1 MADGSRSFVTVGADA
16 VERDERTGDD
26 DAAAAPAF
34 TETAFVGRSMTLKY
48 ALGRADDGKARERP
62 HMPNSSTTHS
72 RWEARPFSAAMI
84 RWAAF
89 LTPIAAS
96 VVAVAVASK
105 LIPAPASS
113 LGLYLAWWLGMAVG
127 ATLVLVAIDRLSRR
141 ILPLAALLKLSLV
154 FPDQT
159 PSRFSLALRQGTPDG
174 LARRVESARSAP
186 EGEAPVEAAERLFS
200 LVAALDHHDRITR
213 GHAERVRA
221 YARMIGEELGLDRD
235 EIDLLNWA
243 ALLHDVGKLEIDQEI
258 LNKPGVLTQEEWK
271 KLRNHPALGAQLVN
285 PLRGWLGTWLGAV
298 SDHHERWDGQGY
310 PQGLEGGQ
318 IALAGRIVAVA
329 DVFDVITSSRSYKPS
344 ETAAE
349 GRDEIAR
356 YAGSQFDPRVVRA
369 FLNISLGRLRLVMGP
384 LSWLAHAP
392 ILGRL
397 PLGPAVGTVTGGLAA
412 VVAAVAT
419 GLAGHI
425 PDTAPCT
432 ANGHARSADAAN
444 RKS

>member
-1 MADGSRSFVTVGADA
+1 M
-16 VERDERTGDD
+16 
-26 DAAAAPAF
+26 
-34 TETAFVGRSMTLKY
+34 
-48 ALGRADDGKARERP
+48 
-62 HMPNSSTTHS
+62 
-72 RWEARPFSAAMI
+72 
-84 RWAAF
+84 
-89 LTPIAAS
+89 
-96 VVAVAVASK
+96 
-105 LIPAPASS
+105 
-113 LGLYLAWWLGMAVG
+113 
-127 ATLVLVAIDRLSRR
+127 
-141 ILPLAALLKLSLV
+141 
-154 FPDQT
+154 
-159 PSRFSLALRQGTPDG
+159 
-174 LARRVESARSAP
+174 
-186 EGEAPVEAAERLFS
+186 
-200 LVAALDHHDRITR
+200 
-213 GHAERVRA
+213 RA

-271 KLRNHPALGAQLVN
+271 KLRNHPALGAGLVA
-285 PLRGWLGTWLGAV
+285 PLRGWLGTWLDAV
-298 SDHHERWDGQGY
+298 SDHHERWDGHGY

-412 VVAAVAT
+412 VAAAVAT
-419 GLAGHI
+419 GLAGHV
-425 PDTAPCT
+425 PDSTVVLPTATRAPLTQPIASRAADCPGRLSH
-432 ANGHARSADAAN
+432 ASPASEGHAAEAAAGSLRNGAGAGHDAAA
-444 RKS
+444 RRTILTADRSSRRSRR